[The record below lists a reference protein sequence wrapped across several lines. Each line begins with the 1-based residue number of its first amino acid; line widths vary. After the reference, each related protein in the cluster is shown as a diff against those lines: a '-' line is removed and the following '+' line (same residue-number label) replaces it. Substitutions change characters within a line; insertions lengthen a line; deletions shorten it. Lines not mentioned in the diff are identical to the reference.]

1 MLGMESRRRSETEG
15 DQQDLQEEQ
24 AYLDKVLAFIRT
36 EIETQNKLLA
46 AKKTRLIASRREMW
60 EETTPV
66 AYDFAQLTEI
76 NQYLS
81 ELNTQTADYGATLK
95 QIRNYQKIIG
105 APYFGRF
112 DFREDGSASRDQIY
126 IGLSNVMDRKTGMI
140 FVYDWRAPIASIFY
154 QYELGRVSYNAP
166 TGIITGDISLKRQ
179 YKIQDSRLKYFFDCS
194 VLIND
199 EILQEVLSHNASPRM
214 RNIVETIQKEQDL
227 IIRDTT
233 NELLIVQGVAG
244 SGKTSIALHRIAFL
258 LYLSI
263 NANVNANDF
272 LILSPNAVFSKY
284 ISSVL
289 PELGEENVKQ
299 ITFDDIVTEHLNG
312 RVKTETRSAQLESLI
327 ILQDL
332 EDAVSKSRQIQ
343 FKGSRTFIL
352 ILERLMR
359 HYERHV
365 IPFEDVYFDGK
376 IIETGQRL
384 KHLFLNNWARIPM
397 ATRLKRIE
405 GLILDQVHPLQ
416 KTRRGK
422 IEQIVASG
430 DGHELEIKSFSR
442 LLSMKQAK
450 AFMDR
455 LRKFTEVDYVQ
466 LYKMLFNEP
475 GLFRKLVKGLELPAD
490 IEQLVA
496 GTKEALARG
505 HAHYEDCS
513 PLLYLKLRIAGS
525 DLFSDIRQVVID
537 EAQDYYPLQYE
548 VFKLLFKNSRYTIL
562 GDINQTIEKEVDLSF
577 YDLIAAIIDKKETV
591 RLVLNKSYRS
601 SYEIN
606 AFSQTLL
613 GQKQEEFIPFN
624 RHEAKPAVVFKHSQD
639 LVDQAIA
646 RDIDNYFKQGF
657 ESVAVICKTQA
668 EARMVHAR
676 LATITKAKLVTGNDG
691 EIEKGVLVIS
701 SYMAKGLEFDVVLV
715 PSVDSDNYASALDR
729 KLLYLACTR
738 ALHHL
743 TLYYTGKISPFLTG

>member
-1 MLGMESRRRSETEG
+1 ME
-15 DQQDLQEEQ
+15 EEQ
-24 AYLDKVLAFIRT
+24 AYLDQVLAFIHT
-36 EIETQNKLLA
+36 EIEAQDKLLA

-60 EETTPV
+60 ENTTPV

-81 ELNTQTADYGATLK
+81 ELGTQTADYGATLK
-95 QIRNYQKIIG
+95 QIRKYQKIIG

-112 DFREDGSASRDQIY
+112 DFREDGSDIRDRIY
-126 IGLSNVMDRKTGMI
+126 IGLSNVMNRKTGMI
-140 FVYDWRAPIASIFY
+140 FVYDWRAPIAGIFY
-154 QYELGRVSYNAP
+154 QYELGKVSYNAP

-227 IIRDTT
+227 IIRDTA

-263 NANVNANDF
+263 NNNVNTNDF

-289 PELGEENVKQ
+289 PELGEENVRQ
-299 ITFDDIVTEHLNG
+299 ITFDDIVAEHLDA
-312 RVKTETRSAQLESLI
+312 RLKTETRSAQLESLI

-332 EDAVSKSRQIQ
+332 ESAATKSRQIQ

-359 HYERHV
+359 HYERHL

-376 IIETGQRL
+376 IIETRQRL
-384 KHLFLNNWARIPM
+384 KHLFLNNRATIPM
-397 ATRLKRIE
+397 ATRLRRIK

-416 KTRRGK
+416 KTRLKK
-422 IEQIVASG
+422 IERIVAAS
-430 DGHELEIKSFSR
+430 DGHELEVKSFSR
-442 LLSMKQAK
+442 LLSIKTARS
-450 AFMDR
+450 FMGR

-475 GLFRKLVKGLELPAD
+475 GLFCKLAKGLELPAD

-496 GTKEALARG
+496 GTKAALARG
-505 HAHYEDCS
+505 HVPYEDCS
-513 PLLYLKLRIAGS
+513 PLLYLKLRIEGG
-525 DLFSDIRQVVID
+525 DLFSDVRQVVID
-537 EAQDYYPLQYE
+537 EAQDYYPVQYE

-577 YDLIAAIIDKKETV
+577 YDLIAAIIDKKEAV

-606 AFSQTLL
+606 AFSQTIL
-613 GQKQEEFIPFN
+613 GQEQENISFK
-624 RHEAKPAVVFKHSQD
+624 RHEAKPAIVFKRSQD
-639 LVDQAIA
+639 LVDRAIA
-646 RDIDNYFKQGF
+646 RDIDRYFKQGF

-668 EARMVHAR
+668 EARTVHAR
-676 LATITKAKLVTGNDG
+676 LATATKAKLVTGNDG
-691 EIEKGVLVIS
+691 ELEKGVLVIS
-701 SYMAKGLEFDVVLV
+701 SYMAKGLEFDVVLI
-715 PSVDSDNYASALDR
+715 PSVDSENYTSALDR

-738 ALHHL
+738 ALHHM
-743 TLYYTGKISPFLTG
+743 TLYYTGQISPFLPDSST